1 MVKEVYVSY
10 LCITREYG
18 GYNMYPPLL
27 LGRALTNT
35 FTLTYTLIKTLNLKK
50 KNQVI
55 NGGSTH
61 SLAYLE

>member
-1 MVKEVYVSY
+1 MGKEVYISY
-10 LCITREYG
+10 PCITRECG

-35 FTLTYTLIKTLNLKK
+35 FTLTYTFIKTLNK

-55 NGGSTH
+55 SGGLTH
-61 SLAYLE
+61 SQAYLE